1 VQIYLISWPIHLQT
15 KILNHTTLLRWLFY
29 KVQSKNANIL
39 KRKTQPPRNK
49 RQSYNPRD
57 AWAPRPQLCK
67 AKAEADEV
75 RLREVRASAPARSL
89 AETETKHHRLPKK
102 KNPRFRRTPILLP
115 NPSSSQSPPPHFP
128 IPPVSGCPRPA
139 GPRGGG
145 SSGLPAGEHAPMEPR
160 VANKF
165 RLGRKLGSGSFGEIF
180 LGSCCRFPPRLNVAA
195 RCESSRLFFLSP
207 VVLMVCLFVWC
218 CCCRYSRADE
228 RGGRD

>member
-1 VQIYLISWPIHLQT
+1 MCS
-15 KILNHTTLLRWLFY
+15 
-29 KVQSKNANIL
+29 S
-39 KRKTQPPRNK
+39 
-49 RQSYNPRD
+49 
-57 AWAPRPQLCK
+57 
-67 AKAEADEV
+67 
-75 RLREVRASAPARSL
+75 SL
-89 AETETKHHRLPKK
+89 AHGNPNKAPPPSKRTKKIPDSAALR
-102 KNPRFRRTPILLP
+102 
-115 NPSSSQSPPPHFP
+115 SSSQTLEAPIPQPPHFS

-145 SSGLPAGEHAPMEPR
+145 SGLPAGGHAPMEPR

-195 RCESSRLFFLSP
+195 RCESSRLFSRGSDGWL
-207 VVLMVCLFVWC
+207 VWR